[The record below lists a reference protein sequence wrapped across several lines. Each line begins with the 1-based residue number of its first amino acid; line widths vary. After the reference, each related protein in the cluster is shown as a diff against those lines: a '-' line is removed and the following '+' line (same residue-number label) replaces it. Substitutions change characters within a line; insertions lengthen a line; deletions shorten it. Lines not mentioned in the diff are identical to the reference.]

1 MFHKHDDRLRQLNEE
16 LLAED
21 EEYYEEEY
29 AEEDDLTAEDITDLL
44 GEDEEEEEEA
54 PLFCRNAANGYGRDI
69 RNFANQ
75 YGKGSPKSF
84 DEDIF
89 EDDED
94 LEDGEFLY
102 RDDYR
107 RAKKNKRKA
116 KKAAKKEARAEK
128 KGGIGLVILA
138 IIELTAIIGIL
149 AWWASWVL

>member
-29 AEEDDLTAEDITDLL
+29 EEAEDLTEEDLADLL
-44 GEDEEEEEEA
+44 GEEEEQG

-75 YGKGSPKSF
+75 YGKGSPKEF

-94 LEDGEFLY
+94 LEDEEFLY

-116 KKAAKKEARAEK
+116 KKEAKKVAKAEK
-128 KGGIGLVILA
+128 KGGIGLMILA